1 MQERR
6 SMLPESLR
14 TIANMLE
21 DMQRIQRLTESRLSS
36 HGAALEELKAE
47 LQRQIYVQERQAKEI
62 YRLKQELD
70 SLKSAYTTQES
81 KNQKEAP
88 AMLSYP
94 APAKASAEETAA
106 VPQDAVR
113 VVQPIPEKFFK
124 AAASTQNYITAS
136 VPLNSETRPQPQ
148 TGSAVGYTAPTTV
161 ASTAATTATPSAA
174 TVHPVT
180 AVSPTTSVAVST
192 SPATESSPTEAL
204 PASAATSST
213 ASSSSASEY
222 QTPTG
227 SSASADTP
235 SATTASKATV
245 TALPA
250 SQSGKP
256 EQQPLSKAV
265 PDTSRPILPGSGFSH
280 ITIDFLRKLGEK

>member
-124 AAASTQNYITAS
+124 AASTQNYITAS

-148 TGSAVGYTAPTTV
+148 TGSTVSYTAPAAV
-161 ASTAATTATPSAA
+161 VSPAATAATPSAA

-213 ASSSSASEY
+213 ASSSSTSEY